1 MTLQTS
7 GGNSIVRHDAHYPL
21 HTHQDGLSHDG
32 LMRRLILPL
41 VLAASLVVS
50 PIAVAP
56 MAQAADAVDP
66 AAYAAEDARIATVL
80 AKKLGNPRL
89 GRDVVVNVTN
99 LTAGTT
105 VFSQDPNA
113 PQRPASNMKVITA
126 VTALSQLGP
135 DYAFRT
141 QVLTTAD
148 PTQIYLK
155 GGGDPMLSTKS
166 LENLAVDTAVGRD
179 VTVPITVHVDASLFP
194 APTNAPGWT
203 SGYTP
208 YVVAPVRALARLY
221 DYSKDTTSNA
231 ADVYIKKLRSLGFTV
246 SRGEDVVTPAD
257 ATLVAENAKH
267 TVASAVRLM
276 LLDSENNVAEA
287 LFRQVAV
294 KRGLPADWA
303 GSKQAAEDSLRE
315 LGVDPAGLAIYDGSG
330 VSRRDRLTASAL
342 TQLIALTTVGD
353 PARFA
358 EMYAERSM
366 PVSGQTGTL
375 KAGYGRYVTKAS
387 KCAVG
392 KVRAKTGT
400 LFDTITL
407 SGVTSSDDGAQRA
420 FSIMVNKRPA
430 KYSKLATRQ
439 AVDALVATITG
450 CR

>member
-1 MTLQTS
+1 M
-7 GGNSIVRHDAHYPL
+7 RHDSHYPL
-21 HTHQDGLSHDG
+21 HAHGDGLSHDG

-41 VLAASLVVS
+41 VLAASFVIS
-50 PIAVAP
+50 PIAAAT
-56 MAQAADAVDP
+56 MASAADAVDP
-66 AAYAAEDARIATVL
+66 AAYAAQDARIAALL
-80 AKKLGNPRL
+80 AKRLKNPKL

-105 VFSQDPNA
+105 VFSQDPTD

-126 VTALSQLGP
+126 VNALSQLGP
-135 DYAFRT
+135 ETVFRT
-141 QVLTTAD
+141 QVLVGAD
-148 PTQIYLK
+148 PAQLYLK
-155 GGGDPMLSTKS
+155 GGGDPMLTTKN
-166 LENLAVDTAVGRD
+166 LENLAADTAVGRD
-179 VTVPITVHVDASLFP
+179 VTVPITVHADASLFP

-208 YVVAPVRALARLY
+208 SVVAPVRALARLY

-231 ADVYIKKLRSLGFTV
+231 VDVYIKKLRSLGFTV
-246 SRGEDVVTPAD
+246 TRGDDAVTPAD
-257 ATLVAENAKH
+257 AIVVAENAKH
-267 TVASAVRLM
+267 TVADAVHLM

-303 GSKQAAEDSLRE
+303 GGKQAAEDSLRE
-315 LGVDPAGLAIYDGSG
+315 LGVDPASLAIYDGSG

-358 EMYAERSM
+358 EMYAEKSM

-375 KAGYGRYVTKAS
+375 KAGYGRYITKAS

-400 LFDTITL
+400 LFDTIAL
-407 SGVTSSDDGAQRA
+407 SGLTSSDDGAQRA
-420 FSIMVNKRPA
+420 FSIMVNKRPSQ
-430 KYSKLATRQ
+430 YSKLATRQ